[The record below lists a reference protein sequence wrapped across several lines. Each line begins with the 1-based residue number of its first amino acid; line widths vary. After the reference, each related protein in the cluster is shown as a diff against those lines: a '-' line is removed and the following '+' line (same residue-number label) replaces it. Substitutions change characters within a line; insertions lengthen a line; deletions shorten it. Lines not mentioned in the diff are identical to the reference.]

1 MMIATQL
8 FVTIIEII
16 SQDLVQDQDRENLE
30 HEKENLDLDLV
41 RFRKHEKENLV
52 QGLDHGRKDLDLS
65 HKGNQNYIFLG
76 RATTTTK
83 SIGRTTTTTKLI
95 GPNLRHQKL
104 LYPS

>member
-1 MMIATQL
+1 MIATRL
-8 FVTIIEII
+8 FVTMIEIK
-16 SQDLVQDQDRENLE
+16 SQDLVQDQYRENLE

-52 QGLDHGRKDLDLS
+52 RGLDHDRKDLDLS
-65 HKGNQNYIFLG
+65 HKGNQNYIFL
-76 RATTTTK
+76 
-83 SIGRTTTTTKLI
+83 GRTTTTTKLI

>member
-1 MMIATQL
+1 MIATQL
-8 FVTIIEII
+8 FVTMIEII

-52 QGLDHGRKDLDLS
+52 RGLDHGRKDLDLS

-76 RATTTTK
+76 R
-83 SIGRTTTTTKLI
+83 TTTTTKLI
-95 GPNLRHQKL
+95 RPNLRHQKL

>member
-1 MMIATQL
+1 MIATQL

-76 RATTTTK
+76 R
-83 SIGRTTTTTKLI
+83 TTTTTKLI

>member
-1 MMIATQL
+1 MIATQL
-8 FVTIIEII
+8 FVTMIEII

-30 HEKENLDLDLV
+30 HEKENLDLNLV

-76 RATTTTK
+76 R
-83 SIGRTTTTTKLI
+83 TTTTTKLI

>member
-1 MMIATQL
+1 MIATQL
-8 FVTIIEII
+8 FVTMIEII

-30 HEKENLDLDLV
+30 HEKENLDLNLV

-52 QGLDHGRKDLDLS
+52 RGLDHDRKDLDLS
-65 HKGNQNYIFLG
+65 HKGNQNYIFL
-76 RATTTTK
+76 
-83 SIGRTTTTTKLI
+83 GRTTTTTKLI

>member
-76 RATTTTK
+76 R
-83 SIGRTTTTTKLI
+83 TTTTTKLI

>member
-1 MMIATQL
+1 MIATQL
-8 FVTIIEII
+8 FVTMIEII

-30 HEKENLDLDLV
+30 HEKENLDLDLNLNLV

-52 QGLDHGRKDLDLS
+52 RGLDHDRKDLDLS
-65 HKGNQNYIFLG
+65 HKGNQNYIFL
-76 RATTTTK
+76 
-83 SIGRTTTTTKLI
+83 GRTTTTTKLI

>member
-1 MMIATQL
+1 MIATQL
-8 FVTIIEII
+8 FVTMIEII

-30 HEKENLDLDLV
+30 HEKENLDLNLV

-52 QGLDHGRKDLDLS
+52 RGLDHGRKDLDLS

-76 RATTTTK
+76 R
-83 SIGRTTTTTKLI
+83 TTTTTKLI

>member
-1 MMIATQL
+1 MIATQL
-8 FVTIIEII
+8 FVTMIEII

-52 QGLDHGRKDLDLS
+52 RGLDHDRKDLDLS

-76 RATTTTK
+76 R
-83 SIGRTTTTTKLI
+83 TTTTTKLI
-95 GPNLRHQKL
+95 GPNLLHQKL

>member
-1 MMIATQL
+1 MIAARL
-8 FVTIIEII
+8 FVTMIEIK

-52 QGLDHGRKDLDLS
+52 RGLDHNQKDLDLS
-65 HKGNQNYIFLG
+65 HKGNQNYIFL
-76 RATTTTK
+76 
-83 SIGRTTTTTKLI
+83 GRTTTTTKLI

>member
-1 MMIATQL
+1 MIATQL
-8 FVTIIEII
+8 FVTMIEII

-52 QGLDHGRKDLDLS
+52 RGLDHGRKDLDLS

-76 RATTTTK
+76 R
-83 SIGRTTTTTKLI
+83 TTTTTKLI

>member
-1 MMIATQL
+1 M
-8 FVTIIEII
+8 IEIK
-16 SQDLVQDQDRENLE
+16 SQDLDQDQDRENLE

-52 QGLDHGRKDLDLS
+52 RGLDHGRKDLDLS

-76 RATTTTK
+76 R
-83 SIGRTTTTTKLI
+83 TTTTTKLI

-104 LYPS
+104 LYRS

>member
-1 MMIATQL
+1 MIATQL
-8 FVTIIEII
+8 FVTMIEII

-30 HEKENLDLDLV
+30 HKKENLDLNLV

-76 RATTTTK
+76 R
-83 SIGRTTTTTKLI
+83 TTTTTKLI